1 MASIDYRDP
10 TILLNILKP
19 KKGNPPPFGAIEYD
33 QTIFDGLLMS
43 SSSSSSSASSSGRPS
58 LIVLCGPPGCGKS
71 TIKMQLLAEGGVTDY
86 INIDPDEIRTILMA
100 NGVRF
105 DFTTEK
111 GKETMA
117 GITNAF
123 NKRMSDR
130 AQEMGL
136 NIVFDT
142 TGQNFRAVSGLIKS
156 SKDIGYKTTFAVIWA
171 SKETCLRRVKS
182 RNEYLLASGSGRI
195 QMPPEI
201 VTSIYDKFLNGT
213 ASMLLIQYPVT
224 ADNVLL
230 YNNDTDGAEP
240 VLLFSKEGT
249 RVTSSDFSGFYNMT
263 LTSAEPF
270 ITVTKKGGKRRKTYC
285 RTYKKN
291 KRTKTKRRRNKKSKR
306 HFK

>member
-1 MASIDYRDP
+1 MDKE
-10 TILLNILKP
+10 LLKQLKSE
-19 KKGNPPPFGAIEYD
+19 PPFGAIEYD

-43 SSSSSSSASSSGRPS
+43 SSSSSSSASSASSSGRPS

-71 TIKMQLLAEGGVTDY
+71 TIKMQLLVEGGVTDY

-100 NGVRF
+100 NGVTF
-105 DFTTEK
+105 SDDK
-111 GKETMA
+111 TMA

-142 TGQNFRAVSGLIKS
+142 TGQNFQAVSGLIRS
-156 SKDIGYKTTFAVIWA
+156 SKGISYKTTFAVIWA
-171 SKETCLRRVKS
+171 SKETCLRRVDS
-182 RNEYLLASGSGRI
+182 RNEYLLASRSGRI

-213 ASMLLIQYPVT
+213 ASMLLIDYPVR

-240 VLLFSKEGT
+240 VLLFNKVGMT
-249 RVTSSDFSGFYNMT
+249 VTSTDFPGFYNMD
-263 LTSAEPF
+263 LTAAPPF
-270 ITVTKKGGKRRKTYC
+270 IKIKEKGEKGGKRRKTYR
-285 RTYKKN
+285 RTYRKN
-291 KRTKTKRRRNKKSKR
+291 KRSKTKRRRNKKSKR
-306 HFK
+306 SKRYFK